1 MKARKSSFFQEIT
14 SDIYHSLEIEK
25 TLYNSFKRIR
35 QYIPADGLTFDI
47 QEQDDFM
54 VSIARVTVN
63 GVDLCDVEIPLSP
76 DSQKESKDNEH
87 VESVM
92 IFNAPGMNPTSK
104 DYARRFNIR
113 ESSNLVLNLDLG
125 DDYYGSLAIYAYG
138 QNKYKKAHAEL
149 LSQVKE
155 PFSVAMSNAL
165 KYREAQNISETL
177 KIENRNL
184 YRELIE
190 ISGDRIIGA
199 ESGLKAVMKL
209 VKQVAPVESPVLL
222 LGDTGVGK
230 DVIANT
236 IHLLSE
242 RSGGPIVKINCGA
255 IPENMIDSEL
265 FGHEKGS
272 FTGAISQ
279 KKGRFERAHGGT
291 LFLDE
296 VAELSP
302 DAQVRLLRAI
312 QFKEIE
318 RVGGTKPINVD
329 ARIIAATHR
338 DLAGLI
344 RSGRFRED
352 LYFRLNVFPVSIPT
366 LKDRKS
372 DIPALVHYLI
382 EKKAREL
389 KLHPPSE
396 LEPKALQQL
405 MEYDWPGNVREL
417 SNIIERSLILNQNSP
432 LSFDQLVPSA
442 VSPGNKMITETDEV
456 DDIVP
461 LELLISRHIQM
472 VLHKTGGRIEGP
484 HGAAR
489 LLNLHPN
496 TLRSKIKKMGIHI
509 NKKHRKNSGQ

>member
-1 MKARKSSFFQEIT
+1 MKAHKSSFFQEVT

-25 TLYNSFKRIR
+25 TLHKSFKRIQ
-35 QYIPADGLTFDI
+35 QYLPADGLTFDI

-54 VSIARVTVN
+54 ISIARVTLE

-76 DSQKESKDNEH
+76 ASQQESKENEH

-92 IFNAPGMNPTSK
+92 IFNAPDLNPTSK
-104 DYARRFNIR
+104 DYARHFNMR

-138 QNKYKKAHAEL
+138 QNRFTQKHAEL
-149 LSQVKE
+149 LSQVKG

-165 KYREAQNISETL
+165 KYREVQKISENL
-177 KIENRNL
+177 KVENRNL

-199 ESGLKAVMKL
+199 ETGLKPAMTL

-242 RSGGPIVKINCGA
+242 RSGGPMVKINCGA
-255 IPENMIDSEL
+255 IPENMVDSEL

-279 KKGRFERAHGGT
+279 KKGKFERAQGGT

-318 RVGGTKPINVD
+318 RVGGTKPIFVD

-338 DLAGLI
+338 DLSQLI
-344 RSGRFRED
+344 QSGRFRED
-352 LYFRLNVFPVSIPT
+352 LYFRLNVFPIRIPT
-366 LKDRKS
+366 LRDRRS
-372 DIPALVHYLI
+372 DIPALVHHLMD
-382 EKKAREL
+382 KKAREL
-389 KLHPPSE
+389 NLYPPPTLDSA
-396 LEPKALQQL
+396 ALQQL
-405 MEYDWPGNVREL
+405 MDYDWPGNVREL
-417 SNIIERSLILNQNSP
+417 SNIIERSLILNQNST
-432 LSFDQLVPSA
+432 LSFDHLIPSTLL
-442 VSPGNKMITETDEV
+442 PGNKKIAEV
-456 DDIVP
+456 IEADDIIP
-461 LELLISRHIQM
+461 LDILISRHIQKA
-472 VLHKTGGRIEGP
+472 LKKTHGRIEGP
-484 HGAAR
+484 KGAAR

-496 TLRSKIKKMGIHI
+496 TLRSKIKKMNISI
-509 NKKHRKNSGQ
+509 NKKHGQDRER